1 MVLILITGQNLPK
14 LTRMLD
20 KLPFYNTTT
29 MSTINA
35 YGEAAVLKPGHPP
48 QIGKGNE
55 GLIYVDDFE
64 GTSNSID
71 LRFPFISWALASTPQ
86 GNDYFPKQH

>member
-1 MVLILITGQNLPK
+1 
-14 LTRMLD
+14 
-20 KLPFYNTTT
+20 

-35 YGEAAVLKPGHPP
+35 YGEAAFLKPGHPP
-48 QIGKGNE
+48 QIGSGGE

-64 GTSNSID
+64 GTRNSID

-86 GNDYFPKQH
+86 GNPAFPEATLNDSLAL